1 MKLSI
6 NITLDNAAY
15 YTQDDSLNANEIY
28 RNLQDIARRI
38 ESGLRSGNVR
48 DYNGNTIGHWAIDR
62 FICLRYGRD

>member
-6 NITLDNAAY
+6 TISLDNAAY
-15 YTQDDSLNANEIY
+15 HNEDDSLNADEVY

-48 DYNGNTIGHWAIDR
+48 DLNGNQTGHWAIN
-62 FICLRYGRD
+62 GRA